1 MVIITDAS
9 LFSRALTT
17 IDIKKIEKYLDKTEQ
32 VVYVGKATSVS
43 GDLIRYA
50 RAKYVTSPNLLGNGN
65 KIEESK
71 EQSGS
76 SVYKYYNVAPGL
88 TFEELL
94 TELKPSGFVPVLLP
108 FYLKGTVG
116 GFISSNGSG
125 FGSYKFG
132 FVRGKKEVHK
142 LVGSNV
148 ATIMTAKYPE
158 VIEVDT
164 ETEYAWSAVIV
175 DGKERCYLP
184 SFYAK
189 FLGISRGGNVDSYTL
204 LSDFSSQIVR
214 SFKRDY
220 FPLILLYPPT
230 SRNKIFSIP
239 NYEEVLTYIIN
250 YNSPEKYYVTI
261 GNAKF
266 NDLEK
271 ISEFLLKNKDVKP
284 FPSPREYT
292 TLELTIL
299 KEIGKKVKT
308 PKQYSK
314 ISKLYVDSLKCIN
327 CGLCLDVCLAYKIT
341 GNPVFSPMARIG
353 RLIFEETSFETC
365 FGCTKDEEICPVNIP
380 ISELMTEGVNKV
392 SPTTRPPIEI
402 SDVTADI
409 RALEKKLNEK
419 YRNRPL
425 FFLFVG
431 CAAKYDPI
439 GLRGFLQFLLDNGD
453 KLPARFSPKVRLI
466 SGRCCGFDDY
476 LAGDDEGAR
485 KKVMSIIEEKNN
497 SGAINVYFMCPEGL
511 YVYNKF
517 SDQKGILAYEV
528 IKDQVQG
535 KIHTG
540 CWAKKL
546 GIKGDDDECAGLTFT
561 TYQGFP
567 FPYSKKQVATICP
580 FSTWKFGTLSVYGQL
595 YKENVI
601 QQTEVAENAAD
612 AEKEILDLALV
623 SIKDALIQSVDEI
636 AEKVGLWSLGGEQ
649 YFITITFPILSK
661 HFSDTYKSNLKAS
674 DKKDLIVKYLNSII
688 NDPIMLESK
697 LTLVVDYLKSQNY
710 EDVVSD
716 AQSKIVTSPRLE
728 FSMADIAKSEEM
740 KKALREIIRRAIST
754 KTIER
759 IFKDVLYS

>member
-1 MVIITDAS
+1 
-9 LFSRALTT
+9 
-17 IDIKKIEKYLDKTEQ
+17 
-32 VVYVGKATSVS
+32 
-43 GDLIRYA
+43 
-50 RAKYVTSPNLLGNGN
+50 
-65 KIEESK
+65 
-71 EQSGS
+71 
-76 SVYKYYNVAPGL
+76 
-88 TFEELL
+88 
-94 TELKPSGFVPVLLP
+94 
-108 FYLKGTVG
+108 
-116 GFISSNGSG
+116 
-125 FGSYKFG
+125 
-132 FVRGKKEVHK
+132 
-142 LVGSNV
+142 
-148 ATIMTAKYPE
+148 
-158 VIEVDT
+158 
-164 ETEYAWSAVIV
+164 
-175 DGKERCYLP
+175 
-184 SFYAK
+184 
-189 FLGISRGGNVDSYTL
+189 
-204 LSDFSSQIVR
+204 
-214 SFKRDY
+214 
-220 FPLILLYPPT
+220 
-230 SRNKIFSIP
+230 
-239 NYEEVLTYIIN
+239 LTYIVN

-266 NDLEK
+266 NDLEE

-299 KEIGKKVKT
+299 REIGKKVKT
-308 PKQYSK
+308 PKHYSK

-341 GNPVFSPMARIG
+341 GNPVFSPMGRIG

-365 FGCTKDEEICPVNIP
+365 FGCAKDEEVCPVNIP
-380 ISELMTEGVNKV
+380 ISELMTEGLNKV
-392 SPTTRPPIEI
+392 SPTTKPPIEI

-453 KLPARFSPKVRLI
+453 KLPAQFSPRVRLI

-485 KKVMSIIEEKNN
+485 KKVISIIEEKNN

-528 IKDQVQG
+528 IKDKVQG

-546 GIKGDDDECAGLTFT
+546 GIEGDDDECAGLTFT

-567 FPYSKKQVATICP
+567 FPYNKKQVATICP

-612 AEKEILDLALV
+612 AEKDILDLALV
-623 SIKDALIQSVDEI
+623 SMKDALIQSVDEI

>member
-1 MVIITDAS
+1 
-9 LFSRALTT
+9 
-17 IDIKKIEKYLDKTEQ
+17 
-32 VVYVGKATSVS
+32 
-43 GDLIRYA
+43 
-50 RAKYVTSPNLLGNGN
+50 
-65 KIEESK
+65 
-71 EQSGS
+71 
-76 SVYKYYNVAPGL
+76 
-88 TFEELL
+88 
-94 TELKPSGFVPVLLP
+94 
-108 FYLKGTVG
+108 
-116 GFISSNGSG
+116 
-125 FGSYKFG
+125 
-132 FVRGKKEVHK
+132 
-142 LVGSNV
+142 
-148 ATIMTAKYPE
+148 MTAKYPE

-175 DGKERCYLP
+175 DGRERYYLP

-220 FPLILLYPPT
+220 FPLILLYPPI

-266 NDLEK
+266 YDLEK

-292 TLELTIL
+292 TLELAIL
-299 KEIGKKVKT
+299 REIGKKVKT

-341 GNPVFSPMARIG
+341 GNPVFSPMGRIG

-365 FGCTKDEEICPVNIP
+365 FGCAKDEEICPVNIP

-392 SPTTRPPIEI
+392 SPTTKPPIGI

-453 KLPARFSPKVRLI
+453 KLPAQFSPRVRLI

-485 KKVMSIIEEKNN
+485 KKVISIIEEKNN

-528 IKDQVQG
+528 IKDKVQG

>member
-88 TFEELL
+88 TFEDLL
-94 TELKPSGFVPVLLP
+94 TELKPLGFVPVLLP
-108 FYLKGTVG
+108 FYMKGTVG

-175 DGKERCYLP
+175 DGKERYYLP

-189 FLGISRGGNVDSYTL
+189 FLGISSGGNVDSYTL
-204 LSDFSSQIVR
+204 LDDFSSQIIR

-341 GNPVFSPMARIG
+341 GNPVFSPMGRIG

-392 SPTTRPPIEI
+392 SPTTKPPIEI

>member
-1 MVIITDAS
+1 MVITDAS

-88 TFEELL
+88 TFEDLL
-94 TELKPSGFVPVLLP
+94 TELKPLGFVPVLLP
-108 FYLKGTVG
+108 FYMKGTVG

-175 DGKERCYLP
+175 DGKERYYLP

-189 FLGISRGGNVDSYTL
+189 FLGISSGGNVDSYTL
-204 LSDFSSQIVR
+204 LDDFSSQIIR

-341 GNPVFSPMARIG
+341 GNPVFSPMGRIG

-392 SPTTRPPIEI
+392 SPTTKPPIEI

-453 KLPARFSPKVRLI
+453 NLPAQFSPRVRLI